1 MEEIK
6 ILQQELVNIDKDI
19 LANDISEEIYDL
31 VSLLNKRVLVNKK
44 IRKIQWDNLTELEKE
59 NKRIADFQVTK
70 LYFEKFKDE
79 ISNKYEYKKNYI
91 IFLDKIKAINLEG
104 IQDSIIIKV
113 LISVLNS
120 TEYLNI
126 SESECVKIIMSE
138 LKKHYELD
146 EMLKRLEQNIPQ
158 SSEKIKSFQ

>member
-19 LANDISEEIYDL
+19 LANDISEKIYDL

-59 NKRIADFQVTK
+59 NKRIPDFQVTK

-79 ISNKYEYKKNYI
+79 ISNKYEYKK
-91 IFLDKIKAINLEG
+91 KI
-104 IQDSIIIKV
+104 
-113 LISVLNS
+113 
-120 TEYLNI
+120 
-126 SESECVKIIMSE
+126 
-138 LKKHYELD
+138 HYFF
-146 EMLKRLEQNIPQ
+146 R
-158 SSEKIKSFQ
+158 